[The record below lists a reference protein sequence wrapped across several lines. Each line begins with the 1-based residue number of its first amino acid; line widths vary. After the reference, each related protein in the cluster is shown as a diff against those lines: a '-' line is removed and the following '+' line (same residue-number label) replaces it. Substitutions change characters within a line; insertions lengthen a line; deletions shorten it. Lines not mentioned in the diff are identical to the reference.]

1 MSERTPINARANA
14 GPEPTPAQIEAATP
28 TNDKWTVR
36 AVVVALAVVAA
47 IGMGGL
53 VVRGDP
59 KDVLVV
65 TASAIAALGALL
77 ASTRSNR

>member
-1 MSERTPINARANA
+1 MTERTPIAARNA

-28 TNDKWTVR
+28 TNDRWAIR
-36 AVVVALAVVAA
+36 AVIVALGVVAA

-59 KDVLVV
+59 KDIAVAL
-65 TASAIAALGALL
+65 AAALGSLGAVL
-77 ASTRSNR
+77 ASTRAAK